1 MELVALL
8 QLTVGTDQTGDLN
21 LSILA
26 HALKGRTLSAS
37 LFDLGVDSV
46 DLHFKV
52 VYFAPD
58 LTDSLL
64 IDFNLDFML
73 IFSALLLVK

>member
-8 QLTVGTDQTGDLN
+8 QLVVGTDQTGDLN

-26 HALKGRTLSAS
+26 HALKGGTLSAS
-37 LFDLGVDSV
+37 FFYLGVDSV

-52 VYFAPD
+52 VYFTSE

-73 IFSALLLVK
+73 VFSALLLVK